1 MEKPLLT
8 VLNRVEESAV
18 EGVAS
23 RARRLGVSI
32 DAVIPP
38 EPGFPEALENGRPVP
53 LKGHAAAVVAQVLG
67 RLETAASRLGGPQV
81 RRRL

>member
-8 VLNRVEESAV
+8 VLNRVENDAV

-38 EPGFPEALENGRPVP
+38 EPSVVEALENERPVP
-53 LKGHAAAVVAQVLG
+53 LKGQGAAVVGQILD
-67 RLETAASRLGGPQV
+67 RLETAACRRRGAQV
-81 RRRL
+81 RSR